1 MGATD
6 LSAALWQERRGLE
19 LLLFRLETQ
28 RLHIEAGNLH
38 WLGFT
43 ASEVENVLD
52 RLRFEALARSVESA
66 AAAAE
71 WGLPAQA
78 SLVELIGAAPEGSSA
93 EILQE
98 HRAALR
104 DLLRRLSDAARD
116 GEQLLHNLARQGS
129 SGTTTP
135 GAPAGT
141 HPGADSAEIL
151 DQLAL
156 AANIERA
163 LTMVQRTPQPL
174 LSDYLDGENG

>member
-43 ASEVENVLD
+43 TSEVENVLD

-78 SLVELIGAAPEGSSA
+78 SLVELIRAAPEGPSA

-98 HRAALR
+98 HRAALG
-104 DLLRRLSDAARD
+104 DLLRRLGDAARA
-116 GEQLLHNLARQGS
+116 GEQLLRKLARQGS
-129 SGTTTP
+129 SGTTP
-135 GAPAGT
+135 GGAAGT
-141 HPGADSAEIL
+141 GPGADSAEIL
-151 DQLAL
+151 DQLAM

-163 LTMVQRTPQPL
+163 LTVVQRTPQPL
-174 LSDYLDGENG
+174 LSDYLDGEQR